1 MRRERTV
8 FHVSNTDIARR
19 LDEVGRLLA
28 DQGANPH
35 RIRAYHR
42 AAATLRHMAE
52 PAEQILSQQ
61 GIEGLS
67 GLPTIGGT
75 LARSIRDL
83 IVSGRLPLL
92 ERLRGKSDPMSLL
105 ASVPGIGEVLA
116 ERLHHDLGIGTLEEL
131 EVAAHDG
138 RLENIAGFGSKRLSG
153 VIEYLAGR
161 LGRIRA
167 RAAPVEEDAPVE
179 EILDIDQEYR
189 DQAARGSLKR
199 IAPRRFNPTGEAWL
213 PVLHTHR
220 GERHYTALFSNTARA
235 HRLRRTHDWV
245 VLYYDG
251 DHGERQC
258 TVVTEYRG
266 ELKGC
271 RTVRGREADC
281 LEYYR
286 RQDDV
291 LPRTPNRPQSASAGT
306 SSGG

>member
-1 MRRERTV
+1 VIPRREQTV
-8 FHVSNTDIARR
+8 FRISNVDIARR

-35 RIRAYHR
+35 RIRAYHT
-42 AAATLRHMAE
+42 AAASLRHMAE
-52 PAEQILSQQ
+52 PAEQILRLR
-61 GIEGLS
+61 GIEGLME
-67 GLPTIGGT
+67 LPNIGGS

-83 IVSGRLPLL
+83 IMSGRLPLL
-92 ERLRGKSDPMSLL
+92 ERLRGMSDPLSLL

-138 RLENIAGFGSKRLSG
+138 RLETIAGFGSKRLSG
-153 VIEYLAGR
+153 IIEYLAGR

-167 RAAPVEEDAPVE
+167 RATPIEEDPPVEQ
-179 EILDIDQEYR
+179 ILDIDQEYR
-189 DQAARGSLKR
+189 DNAARGVLKR
-199 IAPRRFNPTGEAWL
+199 IAPRRLNPTGEAWL

-220 GERHYTALFSNTARA
+220 GTRHYTALFSNTARA

-245 VLYYDG
+245 VVYYDG

-258 TVVTEYRG
+258 TVVTEFRG
-266 ELKGC
+266 ELKGR

-281 LEYYR
+281 LEFYR
-286 RQDDV
+286 KQDEV
-291 LPRTPNRPQSASAGT
+291 APTTPGQPESAGAGT
-306 SSGG
+306 